1 VTEAV
6 FHKVQLGRQSVVGT
20 GVAAT
25 TVFPVDAGFLG
36 FELDRAVESPNE
48 DFGRISRENAGRNS
62 YGARGADASIPF
74 VARFQDLMHPLEMHC
89 SGSVTPTGETAPY
102 TYVYLFDE
110 TADTL
115 KPYTIEYGDAASTQ
129 DEFRA
134 VGVLC
139 NELELGFDALT
150 APGNAMWRGSMG
162 LMALNREANA
172 MTASQVPPTTLSTME
187 GHYTTLAIGS
197 TATAFGSLTAQSLS
211 LAQFNFTST
220 NNLVRR
226 IYGGTTDIASAYGRS
241 DKAEVTWEA
250 LIKIAAGTKTSVHD
264 VFAEATTVPT
274 EYRFRV
280 AIDGDGDNV
289 CNIDFRSVFTAVD
302 LGDRDGERLYQAK
315 GKWIY
320 DSTLTSR
327 GSISLVNAVSTVP

>member
-48 DFGRISRENAGRNS
+48 DFGRISREQAGRNS
-62 YGARGADASIPF
+62 YGVRGADASIPF
-74 VARFQDLMHPLEMHC
+74 VARFQDLMHPLEMHA
-89 SGSVTPTGETAPY
+89 SGSITPSGSNPY

-115 KPYTIEYGDAASTQ
+115 KPYTLEYGDINSTQ

-162 LMALNREANA
+162 LVALDR
-172 MTASQVPPTTLSTME
+172 TATALTAAITPPATLSTME
-187 GHYTTLAIGS
+187 GHFTTLAIGS
-197 TATAFGSLTAQSLS
+197 SSTAFASLSAQTLS
-211 LAQFNFTST
+211 LAQFNFTSN

-250 LIKIAAGTKTSVHD
+250 LIKIASGTKTSVHD

-274 EYRFRV
+274 EQRFRV
-280 AIDGDGDNV
+280 SIDGDGDNL
-289 CNIDFRSVFTAVD
+289 CHIDFRSVFTAVD

-315 GKWIY
+315 GKWVY
-320 DSTLTSR
+320 DSTLVSR
-327 GSISLVNAVSTVP
+327 GSITLVNAVVSVP